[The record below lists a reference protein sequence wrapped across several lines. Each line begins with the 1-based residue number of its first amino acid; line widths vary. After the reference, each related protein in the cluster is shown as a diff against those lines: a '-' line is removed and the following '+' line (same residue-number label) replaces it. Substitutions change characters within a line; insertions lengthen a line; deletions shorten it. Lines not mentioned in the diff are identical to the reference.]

1 MVESFLL
8 LLVEWVETSSAIEV
22 MVMLVGVCN
31 AVDEFGCVYFLQ
43 SGELMEGSSVGS
55 PVYDVE
61 DVESLL

>member
-8 LLVEWVETSSAIEV
+8 LLVEWAETWSAIEM
-22 MVMLVGVCN
+22 MVMMVGVCE